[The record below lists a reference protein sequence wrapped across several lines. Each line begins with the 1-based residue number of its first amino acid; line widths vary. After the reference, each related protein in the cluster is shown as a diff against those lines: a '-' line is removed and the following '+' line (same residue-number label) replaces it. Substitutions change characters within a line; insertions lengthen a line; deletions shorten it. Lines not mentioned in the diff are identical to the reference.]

1 MSHETAAG
9 AQSGFS
15 LQRIEA
21 FSDGVFAFAL
31 TLLVVSLD
39 VPKSAADLFGTMRG
53 FLAFG
58 ICFAFLGVLWV
69 EHNRYFKRYALGDVP
84 TVALNMLLLFVVLLY
99 VYPMKFLFTMLVDG
113 WLWGIPI
120 AGVKSN
126 AEVKQLMQIYG
137 LGFLAIN
144 AVMLLLYRHSWRMR
158 AQLGLAAPDLVTL
171 RGAMRRNLYS
181 GGIALLSILIAR
193 FTMDAG
199 LFAGLCYCLLGVFEP
214 INARA
219 TAVAR
224 RAALL
229 PAR

>member
-39 VPKSAADLFGTMRG
+39 VPKSAHDLFATMRG

-69 EHNRYFKRYALGDVP
+69 EHNRYFKRYAVADTA

-113 WLWGIPI
+113 WMWGVPI
-120 AGVKSN
+120 AGVKSD
-126 AEVKQLMQIYG
+126 ADVKQLMQIYG

-144 AVMLLLYRHSWRMR
+144 AVMLLLYRHSYVRR
-158 AQLGLAAPDLVTL
+158 AQLALAAPELVTL

-181 GGIALLSILIAR
+181 GAIALLSILIAR
-193 FTMDAG
+193 YTADAG
-199 LFAGLCYCLLGVFEP
+199 LVSGLVYCLLGVFEP
-214 INARA
+214 LNARA

-224 RAALL
+224 RAA
-229 PAR
+229 PG